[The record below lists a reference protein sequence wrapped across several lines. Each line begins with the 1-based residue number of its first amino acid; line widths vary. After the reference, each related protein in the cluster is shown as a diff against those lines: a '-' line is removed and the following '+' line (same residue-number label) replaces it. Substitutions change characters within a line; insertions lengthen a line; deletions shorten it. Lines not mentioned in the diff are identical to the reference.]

1 MKQRKQN
8 KIQLTAYI
16 LLLLAIVLTPLAIS
30 PAWAAGYDYYA
41 SVVIDNTKV
50 EADHVNFPILISGT
64 YDGTAGEPD
73 LRTTGNGGN
82 IQNTDAA
89 GGVSGSLTVP
99 ADLVFSPNTDGSTP
113 YDFEYEDYDAT
124 IGEIVAWVE
133 IPTMDADADLTLYM
147 VYGDAS
153 VTTTQED
160 IEGTWDADFTA
171 VYHMAEASG
180 NILDSTVNGHDS
192 TGSGGGP
199 IYQQAGA
206 FSPAIE
212 FDIDGADSYFTIPDH
227 VDFTYTGDYAWEI
240 VLETDDTTPALHNNI
255 LHKGLTAADQI
266 VLLYFE
272 DLVKEAHFNRD
283 GGAYQDARSDGSI
296 QGGSTYL
303 VANRETSTVKLYI
316 DGAVQTDTATQAGTL
331 DSPDV
336 FIIGTRHD
344 YAQGFD
350 GIIEEIRIS
359 QDNSR
364 GADWI
369 LTTNNS
375 FDPATFY
382 TMGAEQTTGPTPTPT
397 ETATNTPTVTDTP
410 TVTPTPSETPIHS
423 PTPTATPEWYT
434 CDPSVIIDQDLQ
446 DEIAAALISDIPNE
460 DANCWAISDIYTVGD
475 YSMISLV
482 GLEADEPVD
491 YNDWTFQDALWTGT
505 AIIRDNGDTTYTTGL
520 DEDATYI
527 TLLGESTFSDPN
539 DGADQGGGGGNWI
552 WFPWLAGTQ
561 GFYGSRGVHRASVAL
576 PGWVAVDIVG
586 GVNYGD
592 TTFPNMVYGS
602 YTEPI
607 KSVCRDGTNVGLTT
621 ENYYYLHLEES
632 TSFQPGLLIRQG
644 QPVGSLVMGSFNDK
658 CGWASQNATSYH
670 LHWGF
675 KPAVD
680 YKTIENWVLN
690 TTDEIWRNGAQ
701 SVDIG
706 GSILAEW
713 PDHSGPIPTAGPS
726 VTPGGPT
733 PTPGSAPPVPRVYGG
748 DSLWDPFIYGLY
760 DMARVTA
767 ERFPE
772 HTASGIGSQ
781 ITSGAEIAI
790 RVAFVM
796 LTSNF
801 DLTISIIIFGLIA
814 AAEIVRL
821 IYAIYLGVKKLI
833 PLLG

>member
-1 MKQRKQN
+1 MKRTN
-8 KIQLTAYI
+8 KLQLTACI
-16 LLLLAIVLTPLAIS
+16 LLLLAIVLMPLLTTT
-30 PAWAAGYDYYA
+30 AWAAGYDYYA
-41 SVVIDNTKV
+41 VVTIESDEVKD
-50 EADHVNFPILISGT
+50 DHVNFPILISGT

-73 LRTTGNGGN
+73 IRTTGNGGN
-82 IQNTDAA
+82 IENTDAA
-89 GGVSGSLTVP
+89 GGITGSLTVP
-99 ADLVFSPNTDGSTP
+99 ADLVFSPNTDGSSP
-113 YDFEYEDYDAT
+113 FDFEYLDYDAAT
-124 IGEIVAWVE
+124 GDIIAWVE
-133 IPTMDADADLTLYM
+133 IPTMDASDDLVIYM
-147 VYGDAS
+147 TYGDNS

-160 IEGTWDADFTA
+160 INNTWTSYTA
-171 VYHMAEASG
+171 VYHLNNQLKDSSGNLSDLSEGGTPTGSASGGMVLGYYEFTGGGSDYLEVAEAPFSIEPWTLEALFYPTTLTQQNPILFIGDADKNDHHISINADGSEDDVGLYQGDYGGAAGEWAYSTANYTEDAWNYGASTMATATDKRAFVNGG
-180 NILDSTVNGHDS
+180 NKGTNVVDLGSIHDVDTLSVGSRRDSTPSYV
-192 TGSGGGP
+192 
-199 IYQQAGA
+199 GA
-206 FSPAIE
+206 
-212 FDIDGADSYFTIPDH
+212 TIR
-227 VDFTYTGDYAWEI
+227 V
-240 VLETDDTTPALHNNI
+240 
-255 LHKGLTAADQI
+255 
-266 VLLYFE
+266 
-272 DLVKEAHFNRD
+272 
-283 GGAYQDARSDGSI
+283 
-296 QGGSTYL
+296 
-303 VANRETSTVKLYI
+303 
-316 DGAVQTDTATQAGTL
+316 
-331 DSPDV
+331 
-336 FIIGTRHD
+336 
-344 YAQGFD
+344 
-350 GIIEEIRIS
+350 EEIRVS
-359 QDNSR
+359 DDAKS
-364 GADWI
+364 DLWI
-369 LTTNNS
+369 ETTYNT
-375 FDPATFY
+375 FTPGTFY
-382 TMGAEQTTGPTPTPT
+382 TMGAEQSP
-397 ETATNTPTVTDTP
+397 TP
-410 TVTPTPSETPIHS
+410 TVTPTPTDT
-423 PTPTATPEWYT
+423 PTPTATPAWYT
-434 CDPSVIIDQDLQ
+434 CDPSVVIDQDLQ
-446 DEIAAALISDIPNE
+446 DEVAAALVGDIPNE
-460 DANCWAISDIYTVGD
+460 DANCWAITDIYTVGD
-475 YSMISLV
+475 YSMISLA

-491 YNDWTFQDALWTGT
+491 WNDWTFQDALWTGT

-520 DEDATYI
+520 DEDATYL
-527 TLLGESTFSDPN
+527 TLLGESSFSDPN

-607 KSVCRDGTNVGLTT
+607 KSICRDGTAVGLTT

-658 CGWASQNATSYH
+658 CGWAGQNATSYH

-675 KPAVD
+675 KPALD

-690 TTDEIWRNGAQ
+690 IDDEIWRNGGQ

-760 DMARVTA
+760 DMAQVTA
-767 ERFPE
+767 NRFPE